1 MKQKQLQLT
10 IRKMK
15 KNPNIPFVLSLVC
28 VIGLVGCR
36 SRRVVRAEQQYAA
49 QHYQVQR
56 DSMQQIATAAQRQAH
71 HQWQRTTL
79 ELEWQPSRDSSSA
92 KVRIKLQQQQEAH
105 QQAVTN
111 TLVAQRAD
119 QSRVEAYQEQ
129 QYQRK
134 EQREQRTVPHYWLW
148 GLVLVGILIMYK
160 RHIGK

>member
-1 MKQKQLQLT
+1 MKQNQLQLT

-15 KNPNIPFVLSLVC
+15 RNPNIPFVLSLVC

-36 SRRVVRAEQQYAA
+36 SRRVVRTEQQYAA
-49 QHYQVQR
+49 QHYQLQR

-71 HQWQRTTL
+71 HQWQHTTL

-111 TLVAQRAD
+111 TLVAQRTD
-119 QSRVEAYQEQ
+119 QSRVEAYQVQ
-129 QYQRK
+129 QYERK

-148 GLVLVGILIMYK
+148 GLVLVGMLIMYK

>member
-1 MKQKQLQLT
+1 
-10 IRKMK
+10 MK

-28 VIGLVGCR
+28 VVGLVGCR
-36 SRRVVRAEQQYAA
+36 SRRVVRTEQQYAA

-56 DSMQQIATAAQRQAH
+56 DSVQQIATAAQRQAH

-119 QSRVEAYQEQ
+119 QSRVEAYQVQ
-129 QYQRK
+129 QYQK
-134 EQREQRTVPHYWLW
+134 QEQRQQGTTYQYWLW
-148 GLVLVGILIMYK
+148 GLVIVGVLIMCK
-160 RHIGK
+160 RQIGK

>member
-1 MKQKQLQLT
+1 
-10 IRKMK
+10 MK
-15 KNPNIPFVLSLVC
+15 KNFNIPFVLSLVC

-71 HQWQRTTL
+71 HQWQCTTL

-119 QSRVEAYQEQ
+119 QSRVEAYQVQ
-129 QYQRK
+129 QNQRK

>member
-1 MKQKQLQLT
+1 
-10 IRKMK
+10 MK
-15 KNPNIPFVLSLVC
+15 KKPNIPFVLSLVC

-36 SRRVVRAEQQYAA
+36 SRRVVRTEQQYAA
-49 QHYQVQR
+49 QHYQMQR
-56 DSMQQIATAAQRQAH
+56 DSVQQIVTAAQRQAH
-71 HQWQRTTL
+71 HQWQHTTL

-111 TLVAQRAD
+111 TLVAQRVD
-119 QSRVEAYQEQ
+119 QSRVEAYQVQ

-134 EQREQRTVPHYWLW
+134 EQREQRTVSHYWLL

-160 RHIGK
+160 RHIDK

>member
-1 MKQKQLQLT
+1 
-10 IRKMK
+10 MK

-36 SRRVVRAEQQYAA
+36 SRRVVRTEQQYAA
-49 QHYQVQR
+49 QRYEGQR
-56 DSMQQIATAAQRQAH
+56 DSTQQIATAGQRQAH

-105 QQAVTN
+105 QQVVTN
-111 TLVAQRAD
+111 TLVAQRAE
-119 QSRVEAYQEQ
+119 QSRVEAYQVQ
-129 QYQRK
+129 QYQK
-134 EQREQRTVPHYWLW
+134 QEQREQRTVPHYWLW
-148 GLVLVGILIMYK
+148 GLVLVGMLIMYK

>member
-1 MKQKQLQLT
+1 MK
-10 IRKMK
+10 RK
-15 KNPNIPFVLSLVC
+15 PNIPFVLSLVC

-36 SRRVVRAEQQYAA
+36 SRRVVRTEQQYAA

-56 DSMQQIATAAQRQAH
+56 DSMQQIATATQRQAH

-119 QSRVEAYQEQ
+119 QSRVEAYQVQ

-134 EQREQRTVPHYWLW
+134 EQRTVPHYWLW

-160 RHIGK
+160 RQIGK

>member
-1 MKQKQLQLT
+1 
-10 IRKMK
+10 MK
-15 KNPNIPFVLSLVC
+15 KNSNIPFVLSLVC

-36 SRRVVRAEQQYAA
+36 SRRVVRTEQQYAA
-49 QHYQVQR
+49 QHYQLQR
-56 DSMQQIATAAQRQAH
+56 DSVQQIATAAQRQAH

-92 KVRIKLQQQQEAH
+92 KVRIKLQQQQEAY

-119 QSRVEAYQEQ
+119 QSRVEAYQVQ

-134 EQREQRTVPHYWLW
+134 EQREQRTVSHYWLL

>member
-15 KNPNIPFVLSLVC
+15 KKPNIPFVLSLVC
-28 VIGLVGCR
+28 VVGLVGCR
-36 SRRVVRAEQQYAA
+36 SRRVVRTEQQYTA
-49 QHYQVQR
+49 QRYEVQR
-56 DSMQQIATAAQRQAH
+56 DSVQQIATAAQRQAH
-71 HQWQRTTL
+71 HQWQHTTL

-92 KVRIKLQQQQEAH
+92 KVRIKLQQQQEVH
-105 QQAVTN
+105 QQAATN

-119 QSRVEAYQEQ
+119 QSRVEAYQER
-129 QYQRK
+129 QYQK
-134 EQREQRTVPHYWLW
+134 QEQREQRTVPHYWLW

>member
-1 MKQKQLQLT
+1 
-10 IRKMK
+10 MK

-36 SRRVVRAEQQYAA
+36 SRRVVRTEQQYAA

-56 DSMQQIATAAQRQAH
+56 DSMQQIATATQRQAH

-105 QQAVTN
+105 QQAATN
-111 TLVAQRAD
+111 TLVAQEVH
-119 QSRVEAYQEQ
+119 QSRVEAHQVQ
-129 QYQRK
+129 QYQK
-134 EQREQRTVPHYWLW
+134 QEQREQRTMPHYWLW
-148 GLVLVGILIMYK
+148 GLVLVGTLIIYK